1 LSAPSDPQAR
11 LEELLAAQEHSRTWL
26 PLARA
31 ITLIE
36 NTPPWLLEVPEG
48 ERPVHVLG
56 ITGPPGA
63 GKSTLT
69 GRLIRSLSHAGAR
82 VAVVAIDPSSPISGG
97 AVLGD
102 RVRMEDAL
110 EERPDVFVRS
120 LASRG
125 SVGAVAAATRTVVR
139 LLEATGRFDVV
150 IVETVGAGQTEVA
163 VAGLADTVVLVTVP
177 GLGDAVQAI
186 KAGLMEVADL
196 VVVNMAD
203 RPGVHE
209 TVRHI
214 RLTLG
219 RDVLVKTTTAT
230 TGEGVDE
237 LRDTLA
243 ARWEE
248 LTAGDRLRERR
259 AGTQLAE
266 VQLVAAEWIR
276 SCAAR
281 NGAGGRDTN
290 LRTAVHELL
299 QEAARTWHA

>member
-11 LEELLAAQEHSRTWL
+11 LEELLAAQVHSTTWL

-36 NTPPWLLEVPEG
+36 NTPPWLLDVPPSA
-48 ERPVHVLG
+48 RPVHVLG

-69 GRLIRSLSHAGAR
+69 GRLIQSFTRAGAR

-102 RVRMEDAL
+102 RVRMENAL

-125 SVGAVAAATRTVVR
+125 SVGAVAAATRNVVR
-139 LLEATGRFDVV
+139 LLEATERFELV

-163 VAGLADTVVLVTVP
+163 VAGLADSVVLVTVP

-186 KAGLMEVADL
+186 KAGLMEIADL

-209 TVRHI
+209 TTRHL

-219 RDVLVKTTTAT
+219 RDVLVRTTTAT

-243 ARWEE
+243 ARWQE
-248 LTAGDRLRERR
+248 LVAGDRLRDER
-259 AGTQLAE
+259 AGKQQTEA
-266 VQLVAAEWIR
+266 QLVAAEWIR
-276 SCAAR
+276 SCAR
-281 NGAGGRDTN
+281 NGATGQTTS
-290 LRTAVHELL
+290 LRTAVKQLL

>member
-1 LSAPSDPQAR
+1 LSAPNEPQAR
-11 LEELLAAQEHSRTWL
+11 LEELIAAQERSRTWL

-36 NTPPWLLEVPEG
+36 NTPPWLLEVPDG
-48 ERPVHVLG
+48 EAPVHVLG

-69 GRLIRSLSHAGAR
+69 GRLIQSFSRAGAR

-102 RVRMEDAL
+102 RVRMESAL

-125 SVGAVAAATRTVVR
+125 SVGAVAAATRNVVR
-139 LLEATGRFDVV
+139 LLEASGRFDVV

-163 VAGLADTVVLVTVP
+163 VAGLADSVVLVTVP

-203 RPGVHE
+203 RPGLHE
-209 TVRHI
+209 TVRHL

-219 RDVLVKTTTAT
+219 RDVLIRTTTAT

-237 LRDTLA
+237 LRDTLT

-248 LTAGDRLRERR
+248 LLAGDRLREER
-259 AGTQLAE
+259 AGKQLAE
-266 VQLVAAEWIR
+266 AQLVAAEWIR
-276 SCAAR
+276 ACAAR
-281 NGAGGRDTN
+281 NGAGPDTN
-290 LRTAVHELL
+290 LRTAVKELL